1 MTDLPDP
8 VSPSALNDFLGGVF
22 DRLPDREEWQKVCEY
37 KRQLAHR
44 GQAFLS
50 RFRGEPTAMPP
61 VPDPPD
67 CIPRPTRPIEEIRQ
81 SLAERAARLGTEEDE
96 KRE

>member
-1 MTDLPDP
+1 MNDP
-8 VSPSALNDFLGGVF
+8 VGPSALNDFLGGLF
-22 DRLPDREEWQKVCEY
+22 DRLPEREKWPKVCEY
-37 KRQLAHR
+37 YNQLGLR

-50 RFRGEPTAMPP
+50 LLEGEPTVMPP

-67 CIPRPTRPIEEIRQ
+67 CLPRPTRPIEEIEQ
-81 SLAERAARLGTEEDE
+81 DLADRAARLGTEEGG